1 MAWHAKAT
9 GAYSRTST
17 EGLEN
22 ATEMANIMAAAG
34 WSIGA
39 IAAMLG
45 NGAGESGLN
54 PWRWEGDNIPTVA
67 QFSEWATSD
76 KHGYGI
82 PGFTPPNT
90 YINSAN
96 STKYA
101 ADGYKPNFA
110 DRPGSP
116 LDGAAQTAYMR
127 DTIPQNWSHG
137 LFDYYNDNFTEI
149 GVDIRNFYY
158 ITFEQFKLGYVGG
171 SQITLDNLTGAFE
184 LCYEKP
190 ADWAAASSYRY
201 RCDNA
206 AYWYEYFTGHP
217 PTPTPSTR
225 KLKIWM
231 PMNAWT

>member
-1 MAWHAKAT
+1 MAWHAKST
-9 GAYSRTST
+9 GSYSRTST

-22 ATEMANIMAAAG
+22 ARGIADILAADG
-34 WSIGA
+34 WVISA
-39 IAAMLG
+39 IAALLG

-67 QFSEWATSD
+67 QFSEWATSN

-90 YINSAN
+90 YINSTN

-110 DRPGSP
+110 DRPGAP
-116 LDGAAQTAYMR
+116 EDGAAQTAYMR
-127 DTIPQNWSHG
+127 DTVPLNWSSG
-137 LFDYYNDNFTEI
+137 NFDYYNDDFTAI

-158 ITFEQFKLGYVGG
+158 ITFDQFKAGKIAGADI
-171 SQITLDNLTGAFE
+171 QLDYMTGAFE
-184 LCYEKP
+184 LKYEKP
-190 ADWAAASSYRY
+190 RDDLAAQSYRI

-217 PTPTPSTR
+217 PTPTPSNR

-231 PMNAWT
+231 SMNAWT